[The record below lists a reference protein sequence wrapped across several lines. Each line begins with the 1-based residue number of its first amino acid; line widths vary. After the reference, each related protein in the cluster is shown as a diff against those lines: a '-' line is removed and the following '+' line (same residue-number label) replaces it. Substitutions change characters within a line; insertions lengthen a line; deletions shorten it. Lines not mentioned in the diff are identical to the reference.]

1 MEARIQFRVDEKA
14 KKLAQMSAERKGT
27 TLSDECRK
35 LTEEL
40 AKEQRNHDAH
50 DAWLLK
56 EVSKAYDLYCSGRSE
71 FVSHDDA
78 MKALD
83 AKKNEVKAK
92 LSKAS

>member
-1 MEARIQFRVDEKA
+1 MEARIQFRVNEKA
-14 KKLAQMSAERKGT
+14 KKLAQISAERKGT

-40 AKEQRNHDAH
+40 AEEQRKHDEH

-56 EVSKAYDLYCSGRSE
+56 EVANAYDLYCSGNSQ